1 MLRHSSLL
9 PTLLLAT
16 ALAACGGNPSKPE
29 VADTKAAPT
38 TGTVATAPAEGQR
51 IEGVKLSPEVIEI
64 AKKEGEVQL
73 VKDDRVQCE
82 KYKPLGS
89 NRTQYRC
96 RTKTEAVQSVED
108 NNREMRK
115 LQTPPPA
122 AHGTL
127 GK

>member
-1 MLRHSSLL
+1 MRSQHVAVFV
-9 PTLLLAT
+9 LAG
-16 ALAACGGNPSKPE
+16 ALVACGGNPVKPE
-29 VADTKAAPT
+29 AAEGKASPT
-38 TGTVATAPAEGQR
+38 AAATATAPAEGQR

-64 AKKEGEVQL
+64 AKTEGEVKL
-73 VKDDRVQCE
+73 TKDDRVQCE
-82 KYKPLGS
+82 KYKPIGS

-96 RTKTEAVQSVED
+96 RTKTEALQSVED

-122 AHGTL
+122 AHGSL